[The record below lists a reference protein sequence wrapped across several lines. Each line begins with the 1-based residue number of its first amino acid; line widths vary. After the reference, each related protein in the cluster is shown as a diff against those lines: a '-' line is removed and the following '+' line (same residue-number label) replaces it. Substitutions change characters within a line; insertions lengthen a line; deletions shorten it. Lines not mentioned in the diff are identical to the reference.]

1 MKDLGLVI
9 KDDLNVILEAKK
21 YELEYVQHELDRV
34 EQDLATLQYE
44 IYEIEQIQS
53 SNT

>member
-1 MKDLGLVI
+1 MEEVI
-9 KDDLNVILEAKK
+9 IKVDLNTILQAKK
-21 YELEYVQHELDRV
+21 YELEYVEHELARV

>member
-1 MKDLGLVI
+1 MEDLNI
-9 KDDLNVILEAKK
+9 KVDLNVVLKAKK
-21 YELEYVQHELDRV
+21 FELEYVQHELARI
-34 EQDLATLQYE
+34 EQDEATLQYE